1 MLSPFKR
8 GQLALALALV
18 AAPLAAVPATSAAA
32 EPVGVVR
39 AYEVEPVGGV
49 PSGCTT
55 PAGKGAAV
63 VSGERGVHESQ
74 RSLLVNDVSGASHT
88 VVVCPLDPAPS
99 TALSF
104 SVYPATLQNGFLVSL
119 NGRWQGGAA
128 GTIYHLNVLP
138 SGSIQWYDGTRW
150 TPFAAAGTV
159 PIGAWSNVRIEAG
172 SQSAQVFVGGQSVG
186 AASRA
191 GSAGVLELSSYQF
204 GSNGTVPEGDRVF
217 FDDVQTTAGRG
228 FESEAVGAVPAG
240 CFTPAGK
247 AAAVVSDLRAFS
259 GERSLQINDRATTLQ
274 NVISCPSVPQRGID
288 LKIAAYPAALE
299 NGFLVSLRGHF
310 EGQAGEQVV
319 FHLAIQ
325 SDGSLRWYDGAAWT
339 TVSPPGAVRV
349 GAWNQ
354 LGVRVASDQEEVQL
368 TVNGVRQLA
377 GGPWGMRRVTDIT
390 GFDLSSNGTA
400 PAGDEVF
407 FDDISGL
414 TAPAAQPPAAI
425 SVGQPVTIEQANGSL
440 LQMPHASANTGSE
453 ALVTYAA
460 HADAT
465 NSTGTRFATSA
476 DQGTSWRR
484 EDARNPFPNEQ
495 SYNLSTLRNGDVL
508 ALSYHTFMRA
518 GNRSADVETKIS
530 HDGGKTWGPVRVGAM
545 TTPQTM
551 KPISSTTS
559 RPGRT
564 MGGFVLVHSV
574 IEDPDGTMYLSAYG
588 YYDGDTRY
596 RQLILRSTDSGLNW
610 STQGTVAYNGTQP
623 GEGFCE
629 AGIQRVADGS
639 LLAVMRTGW
648 YLNMYVAR
656 STDNGRTWTTPTVLK
671 SSNGVP
677 TIGVYPSLVLMPDN
691 RLVLYY
697 GRPGQSVMISDDG
710 SGHTWSPPTYI
721 DYRNSANGSLV
732 PTAPNTL
739 LAFGDRGANWSVNK
753 PPTAAIWSRTITLP
767 PRS

>member
-1 MLSPFKR
+1 VKKF
-8 GQLALALALV
+8 ALALALV
-18 AAPLAAVPATSAAA
+18 AAPLVALPSPSVAA
-32 EPVGVVR
+32 EAAGVVR
-39 AYEVEPVGGV
+39 AYEVEPVGGL

-55 PAGKGAAV
+55 PAGKAAAV
-63 VSGERGVHESQ
+63 VSSERGAQGSG
-74 RSLLVNDVSGASHT
+74 RSLLVNDASTTSHT
-88 VVVCPLDPAPS
+88 VVVCTLDPAPS
-99 TALSF
+99 TSLSF
-104 SVYPATLQNGFLVSL
+104 AVYPASLPNGFLVSL
-119 NGRWQGGAA
+119 QGRWQGGAL

-138 SGSIQWYDGTRW
+138 SGAIQWYDGARW
-150 TPFAAAGTV
+150 TPFAPAGTV
-159 PIGAWSNVRIEAG
+159 PIGAWSNIRVDAG
-172 SQSAQVFVGGQSVG
+172 SQSAQVFVGDQSVG
-186 AASRA
+186 SVGRA
-191 GSAGVLELSSYQF
+191 GTAGVLELSSYQF
-204 GSNGTVPEGDRVF
+204 ASNGTVPQGDRVF
-217 FDDVQTTAGRG
+217 FDDVRTAAGRG
-228 FESEAVGAVPAG
+228 FESEAVDAVPAG
-240 CFTPAGK
+240 CVTPEGK
-247 AAAVVSDLRAFS
+247 APAVVSALRGNTGA
-259 GERSLQINDRATTLQ
+259 RSLRLNDRATDRQT
-274 NVISCPSVPQRGID
+274 VISCPAVPQRGID
-288 LKIAAYPAALE
+288 LKFAAYPLALA

-310 EGQAGEQVV
+310 EGQTEQQVV

-339 TVSPPGAVRV
+339 TVSPPGAVRIGV
-349 GAWNQ
+349 WNQ
-354 LGVRVASDQEEVQL
+354 LGVRVAADQEEVQL

-407 FDDISGL
+407 IDDVTGL
-414 TAPAAQPPAAI
+414 TAPAVQPPGEL
-425 SVGQPVTIEQANGSL
+425 SVGEPVTIEQADGSL
-440 LQMPHASANTGSE
+440 LQMPHASANTGTE
-453 ALVTYAA
+453 TLVTYAA

-476 DQGTSWRR
+476 DQGSTWRR
-484 EDARNPFPNEQ
+484 EDTRNPMPNEQ
-495 SYNLSTLRNGDVL
+495 SYNLTTLRNGDVL
-508 ALSYHTFMRA
+508 ALSYHTYMRA
-518 GNRSADVETKIS
+518 GNRSADVETKLS
-530 HDGGKTWGPVRVGAM
+530 HDGGKTWDPVRVGAM
-545 TTPQTM
+545 TTPVLM
-551 KPISSTTS
+551 KPISSTSS

-574 IEDPDGTMYLSAYG
+574 VEDPDGTMYLSAYG

-596 RQLILRSTDSGLNW
+596 RQLILRSTDGGLNW

-656 STDNGRTWTTPTVLK
+656 STDDGRTWSAPTILK
-671 SSNGVP
+671 SSDGVS
-677 TIGVYPSLVLMPDN
+677 TIGVYPSMVLMPGN

-710 SGHTWSPPTYI
+710 SGRTWSPPTYV

-732 PTAPNTL
+732 ATSPTTL
-739 LAFGDRGANWSVNK
+739 LAFGDRGANWSVNR
-753 PPTAAIWSRTITLP
+753 PSTAAVWSRTITLP